1 MSLSIDRTRLHSG
14 SRSKRT
20 THTALILVCDVTS
33 INRRLALDINHGK
46 IVVEASG
53 SAKVLE
59 DAINYVRRGGKLV
72 CYGVYPS
79 AARVSWAPSKI
90 FGDGKRET

>member
-1 MSLSIDRTRLHSG
+1 M
-14 SRSKRT
+14 
-20 THTALILVCDVTS
+20 LIGD
-33 INRRLALDINHGK
+33 

-53 SAKVLE
+53 SSKVLE

-79 AARVSWAPSKI
+79 SARVSWPPAKI
-90 FGDGKRET
+90 FGDGKLYATTITMRLD